1 MEQLELSLAKLYI
14 TFIFILF
21 DELPNVYELVF
32 LEEAKGPIISME
44 FFCCCFFSTIT
55 LLVLRNT
62 LA

>member
-1 MEQLELSLAKLYI
+1 MIRRLILEQLELSLAKLYI

-44 FFCCCFFSTIT
+44 FFVVASFQ
-55 LLVLRNT
+55 L
-62 LA
+62 

>member
-1 MEQLELSLAKLYI
+1 MIRRLILEQLELSLAKLYI

-44 FFCCCFFSTIT
+44 FFVVASF
-55 LLVLRNT
+55 
-62 LA
+62 